1 VLGEGEDVVGREKQS
16 FWDRLF
22 SGSRSSARE
31 QKVLEYIIHRLNQ
44 GVDLADVVGE
54 EYVRRNASGRE
65 VEDILSN
72 PRIVEAA
79 RKHLQEV
86 FRSGELDFDERRSN
100 ETR

>member
-1 VLGEGEDVVGREKQS
+1 MSREKKS

-22 SGSRSSARE
+22 GGSRRSVRE
-31 QKVLEYIIHRLNQ
+31 QKVLEYVVHRMNQ

-65 VEDILSN
+65 IEDILSN

-79 RKHLQEV
+79 REHMQEA
-86 FRSGELDFDERRSN
+86 FRSGELRFDSHRQDR
-100 ETR
+100 TG